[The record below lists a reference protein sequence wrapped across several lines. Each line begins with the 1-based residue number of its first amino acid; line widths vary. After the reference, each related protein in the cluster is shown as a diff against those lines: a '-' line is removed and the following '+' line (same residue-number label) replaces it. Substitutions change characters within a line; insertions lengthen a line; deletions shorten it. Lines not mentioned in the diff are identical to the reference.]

1 MPTFAPQPQPQAQQ
15 QVQQVQQVL
24 SGSPLTPNAVP
35 NVPAGIPQ
43 IPAGAQLGGEGYAQ
57 NQAAAVPQY
66 QQPQYQQPQPQ
77 FQTPVPQFQTPV
89 PVPVP
94 VPQVPQVPVQNPNE
108 YVIQNPY
115 QAPAI
120 DPNANYIDTSI
131 QYLAS
136 ELNVNPDAFDAVL
149 EKALEHGDINL
160 INPAAMGNLT
170 PEQAQRVTAL
180 ATAAYQQVQDQ
191 VRSAQNTVYAL
202 AGGEAAWNNAIQTF
216 NSTATAQEK
225 AYVEYLI
232 DQKVDARAAGEY
244 VLNVLRTS
252 GRTNNIVQAPV
263 VGGVGT
269 VTHGLSSAEYK
280 AEVAKLEQEIG
291 NRSFDDPMFSGRMAA
306 LDQRRALGRQQGR

>member
-1 MPTFAPQPQPQAQQ
+1 MTTFAQQPQPQAQQ
-15 QVQQVQQVL
+15 QVPQVPA
-24 SGSPLTPNAVP
+24 GSPLTPNAVP
-35 NVPAGIPQ
+35 DVPAGIPQ

-66 QQPQYQQPQPQ
+66 QQPQPQ
-77 FQTPVPQFQTPV
+77 FQTPVTQQPV
-89 PVPVP
+89 APVAPE
-94 VPQVPQVPVQNPNE
+94 PQVPAQNPNE

-136 ELNVNPDAFDAVL
+136 ELNVSPDAFDAVL
-149 EKALEHGDINL
+149 DKALEHGDINL

-180 ATAAYQQVQDQ
+180 ATAAYQQVQEQ
-191 VRSAQNTVYAL
+191 VRSAQNTVYEL

-216 NSTATAQEK
+216 NSTATEQEK

-244 VLNVLRTS
+244 VLNVLRTG

-269 VTHGLSSAEYK
+269 VTHGLSRAEYM
-280 AEVAKLEQEIG
+280 AGVAKLEQEIG

>member
-1 MPTFAPQPQPQAQQ
+1 MTTFAQQPQQPQTQ
-15 QVQQVQQVL
+15 QVQQVPA
-24 SGSPLTPNAVP
+24 GSPLTPNAVP
-35 NVPAGIPQ
+35 DVPAGIPQ

-66 QQPQYQQPQPQ
+66 QQPQYQPQ
-77 FQTPVPQFQTPV
+77 FQTPVPQQPVVPVTPV
-89 PVPVP
+89 VPA
-94 VPQVPQVPVQNPNE
+94 PQVPAQSPNE

-136 ELNVNPDAFDAVL
+136 ELNVSPDAFDAVL
-149 EKALEHGDINL
+149 DKALEHGDINL

-170 PEQAQRVTAL
+170 PAQAQRVTAL

-216 NSTATAQEK
+216 NSTATEQEK

-244 VLNVLRTS
+244 VLNVLRTG

-269 VTHGLSSAEYK
+269 VTHGLSRAEYM

>member
-1 MPTFAPQPQPQAQQ
+1 MTTFAQQPQPQPQ
-15 QVQQVQQVL
+15 VQQVPTA
-24 SGSPLTPNAVP
+24 GSPLTPNA
-35 NVPAGIPQ
+35 VPAGIPQ

-57 NQAAAVPQY
+57 NQSAAV
-66 QQPQYQQPQPQ
+66 PQYQQPQPQ
-77 FQTPVPQFQTPV
+77 FQTPVPQQPVV
-89 PVPVP
+89 PVAPVVP
-94 VPQVPQVPVQNPNE
+94 VVPVQQPNE
-108 YVIQNPY
+108 YVMPNPY

-136 ELNVNPDAFDAVL
+136 ELNVSPDAFDAVL
-149 EKALEHGDINL
+149 DKALEHGDINL

-180 ATAAYQQVQDQ
+180 ATAAYQQVQEQ
-191 VRSAQNTVYAL
+191 VRSAQNTVYEL

-216 NSTATAQEK
+216 NSTATEQEK

-244 VLNVLRTS
+244 VLNVLRTG

-280 AEVAKLEQEIG
+280 AELAKLEQEIG
-291 NRSFDDPMFSGRMAA
+291 NRSFDDPMFAGRIAA

>member
-1 MPTFAPQPQPQAQQ
+1 MPTFAQQPQPQAQQ
-15 QVQQVQQVL
+15 QAQQQVQQV
-24 SGSPLTPNAVP
+24 SAGSPLTPNAVP
-35 NVPAGIPQ
+35 DIPAGIPQ

-66 QQPQYQQPQPQ
+66 QQPQNQPQ
-77 FQTPVPQFQTPV
+77 FQTPVPQQPVV
-89 PVPVP
+89 PVVP
-94 VPQVPQVPVQNPNE
+94 AQQVPQVPVQNPNE

-136 ELNVNPDAFDAVL
+136 ELNVHPDAFDAVL
-149 EKALEHGDINL
+149 DKALEHGDINL

-180 ATAAYQQVQDQ
+180 ATAAYQQVQEQ
-191 VRSAQNTVYAL
+191 VRSAQNTVYEL

-232 DQKVDARAAGEY
+232 DHKVDTRAAGEY
-244 VLNVLRTS
+244 VLNVLRTG

-269 VTHGLSSAEYK
+269 VTHGLSRAEYM

>member
-1 MPTFAPQPQPQAQQ
+1 MTTFAQQPQPQDQ
-15 QVQQVQQVL
+15 QVPQ
-24 SGSPLTPNAVP
+24 
-35 NVPAGIPQ
+35 VPAGIPQ

-57 NQAAAVPQY
+57 NQAAAVPM
-66 QQPQYQQPQPQ
+66 YQQPQPQ

-89 PVPVP
+89 PQQPVAP
-94 VPQVPQVPVQNPNE
+94 VPQVPQVPQVPAQNPNE

-136 ELNVNPDAFDAVL
+136 ELNVHPDAFDAVL
-149 EKALEHGDINL
+149 DKALEHGDINL

-180 ATAAYQQVQDQ
+180 ATAAYQQVQEQ
-191 VRSAQNTVYAL
+191 VRSAQNTVYEL

-216 NSTATAQEK
+216 NSTATVAEK

-232 DQKVDARAAGEY
+232 DHKVDARAAGEY
-244 VLNVLRTS
+244 VLNVLRTG

-269 VTHGLSSAEYK
+269 VTHGLSRAEYM

>member
-1 MPTFAPQPQPQAQQ
+1 MTTFAQQPQPQAQQ
-15 QVQQVQQVL
+15 QVQQVPA
-24 SGSPLTPNAVP
+24 GSPLTPNAVP
-35 NVPAGIPQ
+35 DVPAGIPQ

-57 NQAAAVPQY
+57 NQAAV
-66 QQPQYQQPQPQ
+66 PQYQQPQPQ
-77 FQTPVPQFQTPV
+77 FQTPVPQQQPV
-89 PVPVP
+89 APVAPVAP
-94 VPQVPQVPVQNPNE
+94 EQQQNPNE
-108 YVIQNPY
+108 YVMPNPY

-149 EKALEHGDINL
+149 DKALEHGDINL

-180 ATAAYQQVQDQ
+180 ATAAYQQVQEQ
-191 VRSAQNTVYAL
+191 VRSAQNTVYEL

-216 NSTATAQEK
+216 NSTATEQEK

-244 VLNVLRTS
+244 VLNVLRTG

-269 VTHGLSSAEYK
+269 VTHGLSRAEYM

>member
-1 MPTFAPQPQPQAQQ
+1 MTTFAPQPQPQAQQ

-57 NQAAAVPQY
+57 NQADAVS
-66 QQPQYQQPQPQ
+66 QYQQPQPQ
-77 FQTPVPQFQTPV
+77 FQTPVPQQPV
-89 PVPVP
+89 APVAPVAP

-136 ELNVNPDAFDAVL
+136 ELNVHPDAFDAVL

-191 VRSAQNTVYAL
+191 VRSAQKTVYEL

-269 VTHGLSSAEYK
+269 VTHGLSRAEYM

>member
-1 MPTFAPQPQPQAQQ
+1 MTTFAQQPQPQAQQ
-15 QVQQVQQVL
+15 QVQQVPA
-24 SGSPLTPNAVP
+24 GSPLTPNAVP
-35 NVPAGIPQ
+35 DVPAGIPQ

-66 QQPQYQQPQPQ
+66 QQPQPQ
-77 FQTPVPQFQTPV
+77 FQTPVPQQPV
-89 PVPVP
+89 APVAPVAP
-94 VPQVPQVPVQNPNE
+94 EQQQNPNE

-136 ELNVNPDAFDAVL
+136 ELNVSPDAFDAVL
-149 EKALEHGDINL
+149 DKALEHGDINL

-180 ATAAYQQVQDQ
+180 ATAAYQQVQEQ
-191 VRSAQNTVYAL
+191 VRSAQNTVYEL

-216 NSTATAQEK
+216 NSTATEQEK

-244 VLNVLRTS
+244 VLNVLRTG

-269 VTHGLSSAEYK
+269 VTHGLSRAEYM

>member
-1 MPTFAPQPQPQAQQ
+1 MTTFAQQSQPQAQQ
-15 QVQQVQQVL
+15 QAQQAQQVQQQVQQVPA
-24 SGSPLTPNAVP
+24 GSPLTPNAVP
-35 NVPAGIPQ
+35 DVPAGIPQ

-57 NQAAAVPQY
+57 NQAAVPQY
-66 QQPQYQQPQPQ
+66 QQPQNQPQ
-77 FQTPVPQFQTPV
+77 FQTPVPQQPVV
-89 PVPVP
+89 PVVP
-94 VPQVPQVPVQNPNE
+94 AQKPNE

-131 QYLAS
+131 KYLAS
-136 ELNVNPDAFDAVL
+136 ELKVSPDAFDAVL
-149 EKALEHGDINL
+149 DKALEHGDINL

-191 VRSAQNTVYAL
+191 VRSAQNTVYEL
-202 AGGEAAWNNAIQTF
+202 AGGEAAWNTAIQTF
-216 NSTATAQEK
+216 HSTATEQEK

-244 VLNVLRTS
+244 VLNVLRTG

-263 VGGVGT
+263 MGGVGT
-269 VTHGLSSAEYK
+269 VTHGLSRAEYM

>member
-1 MPTFAPQPQPQAQQ
+1 MPTFEQQPQQHQQQ
-15 QVQQVQQVL
+15 QVQQV
-24 SGSPLTPNAVP
+24 SAGSPLTHNAVP
-35 NVPAGIPQ
+35 AVPAGIPQ

-57 NQAAAVPQY
+57 NQAAAVPM
-66 QQPQYQQPQPQ
+66 YQQPQPQ

-89 PVPVP
+89 PQQPVAP
-94 VPQVPQVPVQNPNE
+94 VQQVPAQKPNE
-108 YVIQNPY
+108 YVMPNPY

-120 DPNANYIDTSI
+120 DPNADYIDTSI

-136 ELNVNPDAFDAVL
+136 ELNVSPDAFDAVL

-191 VRSAQNTVYAL
+191 VRSAQDTVYAL

-216 NSTATAQEK
+216 NSTATAAEK

-232 DQKVDARAAGEY
+232 NHKVDARAAGEY
-244 VLNVLRTS
+244 VLNVLRTG

-263 VGGVGT
+263 MGGVGA

-280 AEVAKLEQEIG
+280 FELAKLEQEIG
-291 NRSFDDPMFSGRMAA
+291 NRSFDDPMFAGRMAA

>member
-1 MPTFAPQPQPQAQQ
+1 MPTFAQQPQQQ
-15 QVQQVQQVL
+15 QVQQV
-24 SGSPLTPNAVP
+24 SAGSPLTPNAVP
-35 NVPAGIPQ
+35 DVPAGIPQ

-57 NQAAAVPQY
+57 NQAAAVPM
-66 QQPQYQQPQPQ
+66 YQQPQPQ
-77 FQTPVPQFQTPV
+77 FQTPVPQQPVV
-89 PVPVP
+89 PVAPV
-94 VPQVPQVPVQNPNE
+94 VPAQQVPAQNPNE
-108 YVIQNPY
+108 YVMPNPY

-120 DPNANYIDTSI
+120 DPDSNYIDISI

-136 ELNVNPDAFDAVL
+136 ELNVSPDAFDEVL
-149 EKALEHGDINL
+149 DKALEYGDINL

-191 VRSAQNTVYAL
+191 IQSARNTVYAL

-232 DQKVDARAAGEY
+232 DHKVDARAAGEY
-244 VLNVLRTS
+244 VLNVLRTG

-263 VGGVGT
+263 IGGVGT

-280 AEVAKLEQEIG
+280 VELAKLEQEIG
-291 NRSFDDPMFSGRMAA
+291 NRSFDDPMFAGRMAA

>member
-1 MPTFAPQPQPQAQQ
+1 MTTFAQQPQPQAQQ
-15 QVQQVQQVL
+15 QVQQVPAN
-24 SGSPLTPNAVP
+24 SPLTPNAVP
-35 NVPAGIPQ
+35 DVPAGIPQ

-66 QQPQYQQPQPQ
+66 QQPQPQ
-77 FQTPVPQFQTPV
+77 FQTPVPQQPVV
-89 PVPVP
+89 PVVP
-94 VPQVPQVPVQNPNE
+94 AQQVPQVPV
-108 YVIQNPY
+108 QNPY

-136 ELNVNPDAFDAVL
+136 ELNVHPDAFDAVL
-149 EKALEHGDINL
+149 DKALEHGDINL

-191 VRSAQNTVYAL
+191 VRSAQNTVYEL

-216 NSTATAQEK
+216 NSTATEQEK

-269 VTHGLSSAEYK
+269 VTHGLSRAEYM

>member
-1 MPTFAPQPQPQAQQ
+1 MTTFAQQPQPQAQQ
-15 QVQQVQQVL
+15 QVQQV
-24 SGSPLTPNAVP
+24 SAGSPLTPNAVP

-66 QQPQYQQPQPQ
+66 QQPQPQ
-77 FQTPVPQFQTPV
+77 FQTPVPQQPVV
-89 PVPVP
+89 PVVP
-94 VPQVPQVPVQNPNE
+94 APQVPVVPAQNPNE

-191 VRSAQNTVYAL
+191 VRSAQNTVYEL

-269 VTHGLSSAEYK
+269 VTHGLSRAEYM

>member
-1 MPTFAPQPQPQAQQ
+1 MTTFAPQPQPQSQQ
-15 QVQQVQQVL
+15 QVPQVPA
-24 SGSPLTPNAVP
+24 SSPLTHNAVP

-66 QQPQYQQPQPQ
+66 QQPQPQ
-77 FQTPVPQFQTPV
+77 FQTPVPQQPVV
-89 PVPVP
+89 PVVP
-94 VPQVPQVPVQNPNE
+94 VPQVPQVPKVPVVPAQNPNE

-191 VRSAQNTVYAL
+191 VRSAQKTVYEL

-269 VTHGLSSAEYK
+269 VTHGLSRAEYM

>member
-1 MPTFAPQPQPQAQQ
+1 MTTFAQQPQPQAQQ
-15 QVQQVQQVL
+15 QVQQVPAA
-24 SGSPLTPNAVP
+24 GSPLTPNA
-35 NVPAGIPQ
+35 VPAGIPQ

-66 QQPQYQQPQPQ
+66 QQPQPQ
-77 FQTPVPQFQTPV
+77 FQTPVPQQPVV
-89 PVPVP
+89 PVVP
-94 VPQVPQVPVQNPNE
+94 VAPVVPKQQP
-108 YVIQNPY
+108 NPY

-136 ELNVNPDAFDAVL
+136 ELNVSPDAFDAVL
-149 EKALEHGDINL
+149 DKALEHGDINL

-180 ATAAYQQVQDQ
+180 ATAAYQQVQEQ
-191 VRSAQNTVYAL
+191 VRSAQNTVYEL

-216 NSTATAQEK
+216 NSTATEQEK

-269 VTHGLSSAEYK
+269 VTHGLSRAEYM

-291 NRSFDDPMFSGRMAA
+291 NRSFDDPMFAGRMAA